1 MLVSSAPLAVR
12 PRRARPPKT
21 EAAIVDDNIRRE
33 PSSPSAAAAE
43 AGREAQKVGIMAERK
58 IENSVSD
65 VGADL
70 AQLKSD
76 LGKLAASV
84 ASLVESQGQSAAASV
99 KGRMRAAAST
109 AEDAASRVAE
119 EGRYAYDQTRAAVA
133 NAGDD
138 VSRMVERN
146 PIAALGIALGV
157 GLVIGMMSRRR
168 D

>member
-1 MLVSSAPLAVR
+1 M
-12 PRRARPPKT
+12 
-21 EAAIVDDNIRRE
+21 DDNIRRAANFT
-33 PSSPSAAAAE
+33 SAAAAE
-43 AGREAQKVGIMAERK
+43 AGREAQKVADMVERK
-58 IENSVSD
+58 IESSVGD

-76 LGKLAASV
+76 LSKLAASV
-84 ASLVESQGQSAAASV
+84 ASLVESQGHAAAATVKGRVRSAAA
-99 KGRMRAAAST
+99 T
-109 AEDAASRVAE
+109 AEDAAARVAE

>member
-1 MLVSSAPLAVR
+1 MLAPQRPASGAVATGAADR
-12 PRRARPPKT
+12 T
-21 EAAIVDDNIRRE
+21 EAAIVDDNIRRATN
-33 PSSPSAAAAE
+33 SPSTAAAE
-43 AGREAQKVGIMAERK
+43 AGREAQKVGNMAERK
-58 IENSVSD
+58 IENSMGD

-70 AQLKSD
+70 AQLKAD

-84 ASLVESQGQSAAASV
+84 ASLVESQGQSAAATV
-99 KGRMRAAAST
+99 KGRVRAAAAT

-119 EGRYAYDQTRAAVA
+119 EGRYAYDQTRAAVV